1 MFCWH
6 VPILEVK
13 TVICS
18 ILQASSYSHLQIVVS
33 ESAAAEQAPLL
44 GHHQFQVG
52 EGSWCEV
59 KEVLLPSPSLFFL
72 FREIE

>member
-1 MFCWH
+1 MLCWH

-13 TVICS
+13 TVICN
-18 ILQASSYSHLQIVVS
+18 ILQPFYSHLQIVVS
-33 ESAAAEQAPLL
+33 ESAAAEQASLL

-59 KEVLLPSPSLFFL
+59 K
-72 FREIE
+72 